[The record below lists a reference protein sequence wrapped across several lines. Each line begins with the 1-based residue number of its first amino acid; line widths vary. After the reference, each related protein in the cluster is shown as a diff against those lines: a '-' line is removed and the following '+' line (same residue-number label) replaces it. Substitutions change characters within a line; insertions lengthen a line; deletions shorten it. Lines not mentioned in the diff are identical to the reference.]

1 MYPAV
6 FDGLSWYKHCIKLV
20 DIQCGK
26 DVFFSVATKKLKIKK
41 MRLRIL
47 LQGYSRKSQYCVLAS
62 THGFKITHIKSMCIL
77 IHLALHT
84 QKKGA
89 SAVQSPLC
97 NVLLRSKQRGGF
109 KEVSATDEIMLYRVC
124 QHYLTSLSL
133 ISRAQG
139 GAHLCVCLCQSGFVC
154 VYHCVSRGMCGLCL
168 YWIVCTLQNS
178 RRGRVCVCVQQYTS
192 YLFKFTFES
201 V

>member
-1 MYPAV
+1 MNPAV

-89 SAVQSPLC
+89 SV
-97 NVLLRSKQRGGF
+97 V
-109 KEVSATDEIMLYRVC
+109 
-124 QHYLTSLSL
+124 
-133 ISRAQG
+133 
-139 GAHLCVCLCQSGFVC
+139 
-154 VYHCVSRGMCGLCL
+154 
-168 YWIVCTLQNS
+168 
-178 RRGRVCVCVQQYTS
+178 
-192 YLFKFTFES
+192 
-201 V
+201 